1 MADNQ
6 PAVLIQVFEGKCA
19 LTKDNN
25 FLGKFELSG
34 ILPAPHSVPHIEV
47 TFKIDANDVMKVAIA
62 NKGM

>member
-6 PAVLIQVFEGKCA
+6 PTVLIQVFEGKCA

-34 ILPAPHSVPHIEV
+34 ILPAPRSVPHIEV
-47 TFKIDANDVMKVAIA
+47 TFKIDVTD
-62 NKGM
+62 